1 MNWHEYVMQ
10 TGKSPA
16 WPYEVDYGKE
26 HVLEADV
33 LIVGGGVAGERAAIE
48 ARKYGATVIVAD
60 RGDSSRSGRGGAG
73 VDHWLNAVTNPCS
86 TVTPEEFTDTAMHV
100 SGGYTNG
107 IARYISAKEGWDTL
121 LEAEEMGVQI
131 RDTEGE
137 FKGASFRDE
146 ETGLLFAYD
155 NKARHMLRI
164 YGARIKPCV
173 DREMKRRGVRVENRI
188 CITAFLTENGKQG
201 ARVIGAL
208 GVNSRTGEFYI
219 FKAKAV
225 VVATGGASRVW
236 NFAPEITE
244 SNSMMDLNLA
254 GLGWVA
260 GIKAGAEFCMMDH
273 VIRDIKPGFGYAP
286 YSMGNTG
293 NTYYGTKIVDAD
305 GKEVQMVN
313 CAGKEVSIE
322 DTMLPG
328 NKDKFTLG
336 VGIGLFGLSVDNSY
350 NESVVDPK
358 LPDKIRSGEYKLP
371 LYADFP
377 GMDEKNR
384 RAVFGLMVGHE
395 GKTMASV
402 YKNYTQWGFDPDKDM
417 LQCPVYGI
425 DSYKGG
431 IFWGNMQSTP
441 QSIRILG
448 GQGGYLTDW
457 RLMTNLPGLF
467 AAGAPCLFGNGNHGE
482 SHTTG
487 RYAGRQAAL
496 FAQMHD
502 AVEPDRA
509 QIDAEKAWCYE
520 PVTRPG
526 GDMGWKELNYASA
539 RIMQD
544 YLGPCLT
551 DEVMDLGI
559 ARLNSLEESEGH
571 RTYAA
576 NPHELVR
583 VIESRAILALDKFL
597 LETAK
602 ARKSSNKVL
611 NFNRVDDPADDPAW
625 HVFLPIHME
634 GDKAVSRKMSCT
646 YYKEGEYAESYE
658 ENYRRYCGLKEGE
671 HD

>member
-1 MNWHEYVMQ
+1 M
-10 TGKSPA
+10 
-16 WPYEVDYGKE
+16 
-26 HVLEADV
+26 
-33 LIVGGGVAGERAAIE
+33 
-48 ARKYGATVIVAD
+48 
-60 RGDSSRSGRGGAG
+60 
-73 VDHWLNAVTNPCS
+73 
-86 TVTPEEFTDTAMHV
+86 
-100 SGGYTNG
+100 
-107 IARYISAKEGWDTL
+107 
-121 LEAEEMGVQI
+121 
-131 RDTEGE
+131 
-137 FKGASFRDE
+137 
-146 ETGLLFAYD
+146 LFAYD

-173 DREMKRRGVRVENRI
+173 DREMKRLGIRVENRI

-219 FKAKAV
+219 FKARAV

-520 PVTRPG
+520 PVTQSG

-583 VIESRAILALDKFL
+583 VIESRAILTLDKFL

-611 NFNRVDDPADDPAW
+611 NFNRVDHPEDDPAW

>member
-16 WPYEVDYGKE
+16 WPYEVHYGKE

-173 DREMKRRGVRVENRI
+173 DREMKRLGVHVENRI

-377 GMDEKNR
+377 GMDEKTR

-417 LQCPVYGI
+417 
-425 DSYKGG
+425 DSH
-431 IFWGNMQSTP
+431 
-441 QSIRILG
+441 L
-448 GQGGYLTDW
+448 L
-457 RLMTNLPGLF
+457 NLRCEVAWF
-467 AAGAPCLFGNGNHGE
+467 SAPI
-482 SHTTG
+482 S
-487 RYAGRQAAL
+487 
-496 FAQMHD
+496 
-502 AVEPDRA
+502 
-509 QIDAEKAWCYE
+509 
-520 PVTRPG
+520 
-526 GDMGWKELNYASA
+526 
-539 RIMQD
+539 
-544 YLGPCLT
+544 PC
-551 DEVMDLGI
+551 
-559 ARLNSLEESEGH
+559 
-571 RTYAA
+571 
-576 NPHELVR
+576 
-583 VIESRAILALDKFL
+583 
-597 LETAK
+597 
-602 ARKSSNKVL
+602 SS
-611 NFNRVDDPADDPAW
+611 F
-625 HVFLPIHME
+625 
-634 GDKAVSRKMSCT
+634 
-646 YYKEGEYAESYE
+646 
-658 ENYRRYCGLKEGE
+658 
-671 HD
+671 

>member
-322 DTMLPG
+322 DTQ
-328 NKDKFTLG
+328 T
-336 VGIGLFGLSVDNSY
+336 
-350 NESVVDPK
+350 
-358 LPDKIRSGEYKLP
+358 
-371 LYADFP
+371 DFP
-377 GMDEKNR
+377 LSTWAAALSSSDK
-384 RAVFGLMVGHE
+384 APC
-395 GKTMASV
+395 
-402 YKNYTQWGFDPDKDM
+402 WGFPS
-417 LQCPVYGI
+417 LCI
-425 DSYKGG
+425 CSC
-431 IFWGNMQSTP
+431 S
-441 QSIRILG
+441 
-448 GQGGYLTDW
+448 
-457 RLMTNLPGLF
+457 
-467 AAGAPCLFGNGNHGE
+467 AA
-482 SHTTG
+482 
-487 RYAGRQAAL
+487 
-496 FAQMHD
+496 
-502 AVEPDRA
+502 
-509 QIDAEKAWCYE
+509 
-520 PVTRPG
+520 
-526 GDMGWKELNYASA
+526 
-539 RIMQD
+539 
-544 YLGPCLT
+544 
-551 DEVMDLGI
+551 
-559 ARLNSLEESEGH
+559 
-571 RTYAA
+571 
-576 NPHELVR
+576 
-583 VIESRAILALDKFL
+583 
-597 LETAK
+597 
-602 ARKSSNKVL
+602 
-611 NFNRVDDPADDPAW
+611 
-625 HVFLPIHME
+625 FLPIFFCTAPSSGATSTPLAAMRTQR
-634 GDKAVSRKMSCT
+634 ACPASMCRKP
-646 YYKEGEYAESYE
+646 ESSYTPSAACAPE
-658 ENYRRYCGLKEGE
+658 SSV
-671 HD
+671 